1 MQPELLNSGYFW
13 QGAATAGSPDGAC
26 SFRRREFRSGYE
38 PAESE
43 GFGVIQVGLNR
54 SYDNTGIDCDQ
65 V

>member
-13 QGAATAGSPDGAC
+13 QGAATAGSPDGEC
-26 SFRRREFRSGYE
+26 SLSRREFRPRYE